1 MANSGFI
8 VFNATHN
15 IGHGKFFLLVSN
27 LPVLIFHLVV
37 AAIFVAVHTDGQLLL
52 HPTVTHCVAPL

>member
-15 IGHGKFFLLVSN
+15 IGYGKFVLLVSS
-27 LPVLIFHLVV
+27 LSVLIFLLVV
-37 AAIFVAVHTDGQLLL
+37 AAIFVAVHMDG
-52 HPTVTHCVAPL
+52 